1 MKIRAGAGQF
11 AGSRN
16 WEDNLTA
23 VGRLTQTAADNGVQM
38 IGFHELASTIY
49 PPFSKDPA
57 LLKLAEPESGASVT
71 AAREI
76 ARRNKILMVFPFYEN
91 EDGRYYNSAVVIG
104 PDGAVLMKYRKSHV
118 PDSIGLLPGA
128 TERDLFGPGD
138 QGFPTVETPFGARLG
153 VIICYDRNLPESAR
167 CSALNGAEI
176 LYVPVTTI
184 SRLRPWWELLLRAR
198 AVENMMFV
206 CAPSRVGIDKGGAPG
221 AVYIGESLIVDP
233 AGEILSHAGAEGE
246 ELVWA
251 DLDLDLLRK
260 QRETW
265 GFFKERRPQL
275 YGAITRDNA

>member
-1 MKIRAGAGQF
+1 MKVRAGAAQF
-11 AGSRN
+11 AGSTN
-16 WEDNLTA
+16 WEENLAA

-49 PPFSKDPA
+49 PPFAKEPW
-57 LLKLAEPESGASVT
+57 LYKLAEPDSGPSVT

-76 ARRNKILMVFPFYEN
+76 ARRHKVLMVFPFYEN
-91 EDGRYYNSAVVIG
+91 EAGRYYNSAVVIG
-104 PDGAVLMKYRKSHV
+104 PDGEVLMKYRKSHV
-118 PDSIGLLPGA
+118 PNSIALLPGA

-138 QGFPTVETPFGARLG
+138 QGFPTVQTPFGVRLG
-153 VIICYDRNLPESAR
+153 VIICYDRNMPESAR

-184 SRLRPWWELLLRAR
+184 ARLRPWWELLLRAR

-221 AVYIGESLIVDP
+221 AIYIGESLIVDP
-233 AGEILSHAGAEGE
+233 TGEIIGHGGATVE

-251 DLDLDLLRK
+251 DLDLDLMRE

-275 YGAITRDNA
+275 YEPITRPID